1 MGWRQE
7 VDRSDKYFELLMN
20 RMSEKFYAENTEGLG
35 KIPQGKFDVIFTP
48 TAGYS
53 GEVFAEKLDFDDVI
67 FYDVCSE
74 NIEIKQNVVE
84 MNMSFEELKTYSK
97 LSNHEIVFSSNLP
110 KQYVESETLKR
121 RLETFGSFEECREL
135 QQKMVDN
142 YNIEYWT
149 FNIISADDLG
159 KC

>member
-48 TAGYS
+48 AGYS
-53 GEVFAEKLDFDDVI
+53 GEVFAEKLDFDGDVI

-74 NIEIKQNVVE
+74 NIEVKPNVV
-84 MNMSFEELKTYSK
+84 
-97 LSNHEIVFSSNLP
+97 
-110 KQYVESETLKR
+110 
-121 RLETFGSFEECREL
+121 G
-135 QQKMVDN
+135 
-142 YNIEYWT
+142 
-149 FNIISADDLG
+149 
-159 KC
+159 